1 MHVYVDFLI
10 VDGCSYEFSI
20 VNACLCK
27 FLIVDGCSYK
37 FSIVNACSYLG
48 IESLEQIR

>member
-1 MHVYVDFLI
+1 MHVYVD
-10 VDGCSYEFSI
+10 
-20 VNACLCK
+20 

-48 IESLEQIR
+48 IESLEQIQ